1 MGKRD
6 LKIKLPPHVANE
18 LEQVAAATQRST
30 AFIALRALL
39 AGGKAPLTPAT
50 KVQTF
55 TLQLDEDDAA
65 NTLTKL
71 TQAAGERGVDEA
83 LAAAWTATR
92 DRFAKFLDKETSAR
106 QAEVADELDQS
117 LAQAEAP
124 DTSTQRLEELAA
136 SAYPRV
142 RALVAAH
149 PNTSEAA
156 LLRLSRDKEPYVRD
170 AVENRQLK
178 RGRAAG

>member
-6 LKIKLPPHVANE
+6 LKIKLPVDVAKE
-18 LEQVAAATQRST
+18 LSQVAAATQRST

-39 AGGKAPLTPAT
+39 AGAKAAPVAVA
-50 KVQTF
+50 KAEAF

-65 NTLTKL
+65 NTLTKI
-71 TQAAGERGVDEA
+71 TQAAGSRGVDDA
-83 LAAAWTATR
+83 LVSAWAATR

-106 QAEVADELDQS
+106 QAEAADELDES

-124 DTSTQRLEELAA
+124 GTTTARLDELAG
-136 SAYPRV
+136 SGYPRV

-149 PNTSEAA
+149 PNTSDAA
-156 LLRLSRDKEPYVRD
+156 LARLARDKEPYVRD

-178 RGRAAG
+178 RGRAGA